1 MQTQLPARE
10 AEIEVDGFETVE
22 ESASTSTPSNW
33 EASASPVQIPMMEGS
48 TLNPASAGTSVD
60 PVEVLT
66 PEPTFFQSVMALAV
80 RLGHRAKA
88 FGEGILA
95 FAASVAVITKVL
107 MGGACYL
114 AGCQVEGLRIRS
126 GIAFAELA
134 TARAKAAEAK
144 AKLKQ
149 MKLEQK
155 MARKAAKDLQSFE
168 ATAAMA

>member
-1 MQTQLPARE
+1 MQTKLPARE

-22 ESASTSTPSNW
+22 ESASASTPSNW

-60 PVEVLT
+60 PVEA
-66 PEPTFFQSVMALAV
+66 PAHEPTFLQSVMALAV

-114 AGCQVEGLRIRS
+114 AGSQLVGLRIRS
-126 GIAFAELA
+126 EIAVAEMA

-144 AKLKQ
+144 AKQ
-149 MKLEQK
+149 
-155 MARKAAKDLQSFE
+155 KAAKDFKAFE